1 MKKIFLSIFIGL
13 ALFVNAVSA
22 EEYLMDYAN
31 ILTEAEKI
39 MLEEDLADLSDTY
52 NFGVYLVT
60 FEDMAEYDYN
70 EYEIE
75 SFAEDFYMEN
85 KLGRNAS
92 QDGLMLIL
100 SMAGR
105 DFDIMAYGAGNE
117 AFTDYGK
124 DKLVDAFA
132 SSFREDEWFVGMSK
146 YLDKVDYM
154 LKWYKRGHPYDVG
167 IFNIAAKLE
176 GLPMNILRAFI
187 IALIIAYFSSKAAKK
202 GLKTISQAVTAFAYM
217 DSSDIELTRKEDNYI
232 NTTTSVRYI
241 STSSGGSGGGHSYG
255 GTTVH
260 SRGASHRSGKF

>member
-1 MKKIFLSIFIGL
+1 MKKIFLSIFISL

-31 ILTEAEKI
+31 ILSESEKI
-39 MLEEDLADLSDTY
+39 LLEEDLADISDLY

-60 FEDMAEYDYN
+60 FEDMAEYDYG

-85 KLGRNAS
+85 NLGRNES
-92 QDGLMLIL
+92 KDGLMLIM

-132 SSFREDEWFVGMSK
+132 SAFREDEWFVGMSK
-146 YLDKVDYM
+146 YLDKVEYM
-154 LKWYKRGHPYDVG
+154 LKWYERGHPYDVG
-167 IFNIAAKLE
+167 FFNPAAKLE
-176 GLPMNILRAFI
+176 
-187 IALIIAYFSSKAAKK
+187 
-202 GLKTISQAVTAFAYM
+202 
-217 DSSDIELTRKEDNYI
+217 DIELTRKEDKYI
-232 NTTTSVRYI
+232 HTTSSVRYI
-241 STSSGGSGGGHSYG
+241 STSSGSSGGGHYG

-260 SRGASHRSGKF
+260 SSGASHRSGKF

>member
-1 MKKIFLSIFIGL
+1 MKKIFLSIFISI

-31 ILTEAEKI
+31 ILSESEKI
-39 MLEEDLADLSDTY
+39 MLEEDLADISDLY

-60 FEDMAEYDYN
+60 FEDMAEYDYG

-75 SFAEDFYMEN
+75 EFAEDFYMEN
-85 KLGRNAS
+85 NLGHNES
-92 QDGLMLIL
+92 KDGLMLIM

-132 SSFREDEWFVGMSK
+132 SAFREDEWFVGMSK
-146 YLDKVDYM
+146 YLDKVEYM
-154 LKWYKRGHPYDVG
+154 LKWYERGHPYDVG
-167 IFNIAAKLE
+167 FFNPAAKLE
-176 GLPMNILRAFI
+176 GLPMNILRALIF
-187 IALIIAYFSSKAAKK
+187 ALIIAYFSSKAAKK

-217 DSSDIELTRKEDNYI
+217 DSSDIELTRKEDKYI
-232 NTTTSVRYI
+232 RTTSSVRYI
-241 STSSGGSGGGHSYG
+241 STSSGSSGGGHYG

-260 SRGASHRSGKF
+260 SSGASHRSGKF